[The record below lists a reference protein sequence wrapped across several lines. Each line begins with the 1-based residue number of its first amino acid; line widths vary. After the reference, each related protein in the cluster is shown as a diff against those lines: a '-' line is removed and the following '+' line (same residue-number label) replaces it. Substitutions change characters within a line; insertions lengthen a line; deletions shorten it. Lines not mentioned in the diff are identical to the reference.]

1 MQLTITNNFLYY
13 FSIWEHQTCS
23 STPSYQMLGHY
34 SKEFLI

>member
-1 MQLTITNNFLYY
+1 MQLTFTNNFLYC